1 MAIPTRFG
9 MGQGGAAGTALFNQI
24 LQQQGG
30 AGARPNAFMTRRA
43 LDPRT
48 AGSATSLMRQRPPMP
63 QIGLR
68 GIRDITAPTGGG
80 GMTRLQKDLAA
91 KMGLGAQTPPKAP
104 QSLMDRLTP
113 AVGTPAFAGLSEA
126 AATGLQL
133 SGYQDKPI
141 TTGQGLGAMFG
152 AGMKAYTAE
161 KKAQAAAELAKQQ
174 RETDLA
180 MKMMEIRATRGQALD
195 KKTEKAT
202 DREIDMA
209 RQFKVDSKGFAGVKT
224 NYRKLA
230 AAATTKNPTGAT
242 DIGLIFSYMKMLDPT
257 SVVRGSEYEAAAGAS
272 PLIQMLG
279 QYYNQA
285 RKGTKLPEATRAQF
299 YQAATEYYA
308 GEVEGQQERED
319 AARQTADK
327 FGLDADKIV
336 VSAVP
341 VLGSEDYPHVIF
353 DMSEQ
358 ANIPAGDM
366 FMINGV
372 VYTKDAN

>member
-1 MAIPTRFG
+1 MSNGIPTLRG
-9 MGQGGAAGTALFNQI
+9 GGAAGTALFNQL
-24 LQQQGG
+24 LQQQAG
-30 AGARPNAFMTRRA
+30 AGARPNAFMMRRGF
-43 LDPRT
+43 DPRT
-48 AGSATSLMRQRPPMP
+48 AGSATSLMRLRPPQP

-80 GMTRLQKDLAA
+80 GMTRLQSDLAA
-91 KMGLGAQTPPKAP
+91 KMGLGGKTPPPKAP

-141 TTGQGLGAMFG
+141 TTGAGLGAMFG

-180 MKMMEIRATRGQALD
+180 MKMMEIRATRGEALD

-230 AAATTKNPTGAT
+230 SAATTKNPTGAT

-319 AARQTADK
+319 AARQTAEK

-353 DMSEQ
+353 DMNEQ